1 MNKQGIYI
9 YGFVPNACVDNIKG
23 LLLKTDIYAIE
34 YKDIAA
40 IVSDTSVVKIEY
52 LNKEELAR
60 LLIDHQQNI
69 EKLMSYGCTQII
81 PMQLG
86 TIVSSGN
93 DVIKILKNGLQIL
106 EKAFKIID
114 SVEEIDLAAVWSD
127 FSSLITDISKMQ
139 DVMNFKN
146 IIAHKS
152 VYDEK
157 DTIAIGKMIKDKI
170 DQKNNKVYND
180 VYNSL
185 MPFCVDSRKHE
196 TMNDEMPINSAFLV
210 KKEDRNLFIDMIDQ
224 RNIKYADKLNFKIV
238 GPLPCYSFYTLECKV
253 LNKKDIEHA
262 MRIIGIDSIKNDNDL
277 KKAYRTKASLMH
289 PDKNIDNSNIGTDSF
304 IDINNAYKILLDYS
318 TILKQAPESTN
329 GELLYIVK
337 FKD

>member
-9 YGFVPNACVDNIKG
+9 YGFIPNACIDNIKA
-23 LLLKTDIYAIE
+23 LLLNSDIYAIE

-40 IVSDTSVVKIEY
+40 IVSDTSIVTIEY

-69 EKLMSYGCTQII
+69 EKLMNYGCTQII

-106 EKAFKIID
+106 EKTFTIID
-114 SVEEIDLAAVWSD
+114 TVEEIDLASVWSD
-127 FSSLITDISKMQ
+127 FTSLIRDISQ
-139 DVMNFKN
+139 LPDVMSFKN
-146 IIAHKS
+146 KIALKGI
-152 VYDEK
+152 YDQN
-157 DTIAIGKMIKDKI
+157 DNIAIGKLIKDKI
-170 DQKNNKVYND
+170 DQKNNKVYTD

-210 KKEDRNLFIDMIDQ
+210 KKEDRNLFMDMIDQ
-224 RNIKYADKLNFKIV
+224 LDIKYVDKLNFKIV

-262 MRIIGIDSIKNDNDL
+262 MRIIGINSINNDNDL
-277 KKAYRTKASLMH
+277 KKAYRIKASLMH
-289 PDKNIDNSNIGTDSF
+289 PDKNIEGSNMGADSF
-304 IDINNAYKILLDYS
+304 IDINNAYKVLLDYS
-318 TILKQAPESTN
+318 CILKQAPESTY